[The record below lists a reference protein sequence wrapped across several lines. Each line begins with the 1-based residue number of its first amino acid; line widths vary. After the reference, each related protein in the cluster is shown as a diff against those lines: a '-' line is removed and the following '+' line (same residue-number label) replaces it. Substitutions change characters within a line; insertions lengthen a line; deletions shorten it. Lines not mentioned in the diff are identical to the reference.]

1 MYKLI
6 SRPTLNSV
14 RSLNI
19 TCSARVLAL
28 MAAGA
33 LGAAPVAAQPIVPGY
48 VVEQFGML
56 PAGYKPYTMS
66 RDAAGS
72 LYFGSDDNNTAGV
85 QLMRMGPG
93 GGAAVPFGLTPVYD
107 PDGVIVDASG
117 QISGIPGAL
126 LVMSSSFAGGE
137 GILRKVLQN
146 GEVSTV
152 VSPTA
157 VLNNGDAMAF
167 DSLNRLYVNVSPN
180 QTIARCTGAVPAV
193 FISTPANVGTGILAI
208 DDQDRLMV
216 ACSDG
221 AVRRYTTAGALDA
234 TISVG
239 TGVTSVAWAGSSPW
253 GPSAYGMDSPNGVL
267 KRIDASGTTQTV
279 GTGFGAVYAILF
291 SPDGD
296 LFAANYDT
304 GIVYRVKCPPSASV
318 ADSTQSMCPHG
329 TAEIAVSATGGVP
342 FTFQWRKN
350 GEPINAVANPSAATE
365 TLLLSNVTLADEA
378 DYDCIVS
385 NVCGEVTS
393 DAVTFRICIADF
405 NCDALLD
412 FFDYLDF
419 VAAFS
424 NASANADFNADGVVD
439 FFDYLD
445 FVQAFSAGC

>member
-1 MYKLI
+1 MYNLI
-6 SRPTLNSV
+6 VHQTFNHI

-19 TCSARVLAL
+19 TIGARVLAL

-33 LGAAPVAAQPIVPGY
+33 LGAVPAAAQPIVPGY
-48 VVEQFGML
+48 VVEQFGTL

-66 RDAAGS
+66 RDAAGW
-72 LYFGSDDNNTAGV
+72 LYFGSDNNNTAGV
-85 QLMRMGPG
+85 QLMRLGTG
-93 GGAAVPFGLTPVYD
+93 GGAAVPFGLTPIYD
-107 PDGVIVDASG
+107 PDGVIIDASG
-117 QISGIPGAL
+117 QVSGSPGAL

-137 GILRKVLQN
+137 GVLRKVLQN
-146 GEVSTV
+146 GEVSIV
-152 VSPTA
+152 VSATG

-180 QTIARCTGAVPAV
+180 RTIVRCTGAVPAV
-193 FISTPANVGTGILAI
+193 FISTPANVATGVVAL
-208 DDQDRLMV
+208 DDQDRLLV

-221 AVRRYTTAGALDA
+221 AVRRYTTAGVQDT

-239 TGVTSVAWAGSSPW
+239 AGATTVAWAGSSPW
-253 GPSAYGMDSPNGVL
+253 GPAAYGVDSPNGVL
-267 KRIDASGTTQTV
+267 KRIDASGATQTV
-279 GTGFGAVYAILF
+279 GTNFGVVYAIVF

-296 LFAANYDT
+296 LYAANYDT

-318 ADSTQSMCPHG
+318 TDSTQSMCPHG
-329 TAEIAVSATGGVP
+329 TASISVSATGGVP
-342 FTFQWRKN
+342 FTYQWRK
-350 GEPINAVANPSAATE
+350 GRELINVIENPSAATA
-365 TLLLSNVTLADEA
+365 TLVLSNVTLADEA

-419 VAAFS
+419 VASFS
-424 NASANADFNADGVVD
+424 NSAANADFNVDGVVD

-445 FVQAFSAGC
+445 FVQAFSTGC

>member
-1 MYKLI
+1 MYTLI
-6 SRPTLNSV
+6 CRPTLNFV
-14 RSLNI
+14 CSLNI
-19 TCSARVLAL
+19 MCGARTLAL

-33 LGAAPVAAQPIVPGY
+33 FGAAPVAAQPNVPGY
-48 VVEQFGML
+48 VVEQFGTL
-56 PAGYKPYTMS
+56 PAGYKSYTMS
-66 RDAAGS
+66 RDAAGW
-72 LYFGSDDNNTAGV
+72 LYFGSDDNNGAGV

-93 GGAAVPFGLTPVYD
+93 GGAAVPFGLTTVYD
-107 PDGVIVDASG
+107 PDGVIIDASG
-117 QISGIPGAL
+117 QISGSPGAL

-137 GILRKVLQN
+137 GVLRKVLQT
-146 GEVSTV
+146 GEVSAV
-152 VSPTA
+152 VSATS

-180 QTIARCTGAVPAV
+180 QTIVRCTGAVPAV

-239 TGVTSVAWAGSSPW
+239 TGATSVAWAGSPPW
-253 GPSAYGMDSPNGVL
+253 GPAAYGMDSPNGVL
-267 KRIDASGTTQTV
+267 KRIDTGGATQTI
-279 GTGFGAVYAILF
+279 GTNFGVVYAIVF
-291 SPDGD
+291 SPDGN
-296 LFAANYDT
+296 LYAANYDT

-318 ADSTQSMCPHG
+318 TDSTQSMCQHG
-329 TAEIAVSATGGVP
+329 TAQIAVSATGGVP
-342 FTFQWRKN
+342 FTYQWRK
-350 GEPINAVANPSAATE
+350 GGDLIDVVGNPSAATA
-365 TLLLSNVTLADEA
+365 TLVLSNVTLADEA

-385 NVCGEVTS
+385 NVCGEVIS

-405 NCDALLD
+405 NCDAQLD

-424 NASANADFNADGVVD
+424 NSSASADFNEDGVVD

-445 FVQAFSAGC
+445 FVQAFSTGC